1 MHGEF
6 LRKAGFDK
14 GQLEILKRDY
24 RRLDL
29 DRAERTMLDYGAVL
43 TAAPWRMEESRV
55 QALRAA
61 GWDDRGIL
69 EINQVCAFMNMMS
82 RTTRGLGVDPVDKYN
97 RDYERE
103 ASALRAQL
111 IAGKA
116 P

>member
-1 MHGEF
+1 MFRSFEAEPFAAASLGQVHW
-6 LRKAGFDK
+6 AVMK
-14 GQLEILKRDY
+14 GGDNV
-24 RRLDL
+24 
-29 DRAERTMLDYGAVL
+29 AVKIQYP
-43 TAAPWRMEESRV
+43 AIREAIKSDF